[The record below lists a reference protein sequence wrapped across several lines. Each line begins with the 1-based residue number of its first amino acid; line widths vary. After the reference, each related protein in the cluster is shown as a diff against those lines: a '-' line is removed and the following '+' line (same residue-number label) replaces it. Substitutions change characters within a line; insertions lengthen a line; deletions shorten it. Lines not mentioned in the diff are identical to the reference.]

1 MTNQKRKKKGKR
13 EKEGLQQNLN
23 PVRVDTTSHSH
34 YAIEDGHVI
43 WRKVSNLMPFSWN
56 FRRQTTG
63 ANDRAIKTT

>member
-34 YAIEDGHVI
+34 YAIEDGHLI
-43 WRKVSNLMPFSWN
+43 W
-56 FRRQTTG
+56 
-63 ANDRAIKTT
+63 